1 MHHQQQ
7 LQQNNKNLLNAP
19 AKEEF
24 INFSCLFFSP
34 PKDVIENEVSGRAVK
49 KKKER
54 KKRKTGRRKF
64 FNGKNRLK
72 CYHAVLASRVHPMM
86 VSHALKE
93 NYS

>member
-24 INFSCLFFSP
+24 LNFSCLFFFP

-54 KKRKTGRRKF
+54 KERQEEGNFSMEKI
-64 FNGKNRLK
+64 
-72 CYHAVLASRVHPMM
+72 ASNVIIQF
-86 VSHALKE
+86 
-93 NYS
+93 

>member
-24 INFSCLFFSP
+24 FNFSCLFP
-34 PKDVIENEVSGRAVK
+34 APHKDVIENEVSGRAVK

-54 KKRKTGRRKF
+54 KEEGNFSMEKI
-64 FNGKNRLK
+64 
-72 CYHAVLASRVHPMM
+72 A
-86 VSHALKE
+86 
-93 NYS
+93 